1 MCYVWTFAGLV
12 REQEKQMN
20 LEYKEY
26 VDEDYFRRPL
36 AERLIDY
43 TLTVFL
49 FSTSCFGMV
58 IGALWA
64 LGYIEIWM
72 VPQW

>member
-12 REQEKQMN
+12 KEQEKRMS
-20 LEYKEY
+20 LEYRDY
-26 VDEDYFRRPL
+26 IIDEFRRPL

-64 LGYIEIWM
+64 LGYVAIWM
-72 VPQW
+72 VPTW